1 MNEDLQP
8 SETWIDRFRGYLRL
22 LARTDVGT
30 QLQSKLDPSDIV
42 QQTMLQAHRALP
54 EFQGTTDAERA
65 AWLRTILVRTMAHA
79 TRDFHREKRDVR
91 RERSLEAAI
100 EQSSAKL
107 DAWLAAGDSSPSQK
121 ASRIEDVVRLAQAL
135 EQLPEAQ
142 RIAIERQYFDGQS
155 LEQIGH
161 HLGRSGAAV
170 AGLLRRGLQTLKM
183 KLAEDSNERKMD

>member
-1 MNEDLQP
+1 
-8 SETWIDRFRGYLRL
+8 
-22 LARTDVGT
+22 
-30 QLQSKLDPSDIV
+30 
-42 QQTMLQAHRALP
+42 MLQAHCALH
-54 EFQGTTDAERA
+54 EFRGTTDAERA

-79 TRDFHREKRDVR
+79 TRDHRREKRDVR

-121 ASRIEDVVRLAQAL
+121 ASRIEQVVRLAQAL

-155 LEQIGH
+155 LEQIGD
-161 HLGRSGAAV
+161 HLGRSVPAV

-183 KLAEDSNERKMD
+183 KLAEDTE